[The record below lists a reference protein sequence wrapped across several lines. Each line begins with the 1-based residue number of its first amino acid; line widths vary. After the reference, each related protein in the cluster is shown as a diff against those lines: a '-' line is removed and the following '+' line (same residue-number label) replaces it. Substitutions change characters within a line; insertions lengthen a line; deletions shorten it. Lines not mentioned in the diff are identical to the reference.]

1 MDQAG
6 LELQPWSSINGLEAG
21 APYPEYI
28 MEVLLAPDVWKPGIV
43 NSLGCVGHPVILPT
57 SNQNDNSARVK
68 KPCTRLM
75 HTSLL
80 HCLSCTELVLNVI

>member
-28 MEVLLAPDVWKPGIV
+28 MEVLLAPDV
-43 NSLGCVGHPVILPT
+43 
-57 SNQNDNSARVK
+57 
-68 KPCTRLM
+68 
-75 HTSLL
+75 
-80 HCLSCTELVLNVI
+80 